1 MIETLAGAFLVGLLG
16 GVHCAGMCGG
26 IVGALTLGLP
36 QGKGI
41 DQMPFHLGYNGGRIL
56 SYTVAGGIMG
66 GLGLLLAEFSS
77 LDRAQHILL
86 IIAGIFMIL
95 LGLYLAGWWRIL
107 VRLEEIGGPVWKRLE
122 PLGRRFMPVRT
133 VLQAFSLGLIW
144 GWLPCGLVYSALIW
158 AVSAGGIL
166 HGALLMLAFGLGTL
180 PNLLLMGAAAG
191 ALQKFIRRPWVKSV
205 AGLLV
210 MLFGLL
216 AIARAT
222 GLADLT
228 P

>member
-1 MIETLAGAFLVGLLG
+1 MGFAFQVDG
-16 GVHCAGMCGG
+16 
-26 IVGALTLGLP
+26 T
-36 QGKGI
+36 

-66 GLGLLLAEFSS
+66 GLGLLLAEFSA

>member
-36 QGKGI
+36 RGRAA
-41 DQMPFHLGYNGGRIL
+41 DQLPFHLGYNAGRIL
-56 SYTVAGGIMG
+56 SYTAAGGIMG
-66 GLGLLLAEFSS
+66 GLGLLLAEFSAI
-77 LDRAQHILL
+77 DQAQHILL
-86 IIAGIFMIL
+86 ILAGIFMIL

-107 VRLEEIGGPVWKRLE
+107 TRLEEVGGPIWKRLE

-133 VLQAFSLGLIW
+133 PGQALQLGLVW

-158 AVSAGGIL
+158 SVSAGGVWR
-166 HGALLMLAFGLGTL
+166 GALLMLAFGLGTL
-180 PNLLLMGAAAG
+180 PNLLAMGAAAG
-191 ALQKFIRRPWVKSV
+191 ALQGFIRRPWVKSG

-210 MLFGLL
+210 ILFGLL
-216 AIARAT
+216 AIARAL
-222 GLADLT
+222 GFGD
-228 P
+228 